1 MPTYEA
7 ILQLA
12 GELRPAVFRLARHL
26 RQARADAEEL
36 TPSQLSAMGV
46 LLREGELQIGEL
58 AAYEQVRAP
67 SMTRLVDHLESR
79 GLLRRTPS
87 PTDKR
92 ACVVGLTSQGTALL
106 EANRQRRN
114 EWLAVRL
121 EKLTADERHRL
132 REAIPIL
139 LKIAEI

>member
-1 MPTYEA
+1 MPTYES

-46 LLREGELQIGEL
+46 LLREGDLPIGEL

-79 GLLRRTPS
+79 GLLRRTQS

-92 ACVVGLTSQGTALL
+92 ASIVGLTEQGSELL
-106 EANRQRRN
+106 EANRRRRN

-121 EKLTADERHRL
+121 EKLTEEERAVL
-132 REAIPIL
+132 RTAIPL
-139 LKIAEI
+139 LRKIAET

>member
-1 MPTYEA
+1 VPTYES

-46 LLREGELQIGEL
+46 LLREGDLPIGEL

-79 GLLRRTPS
+79 GLLRRTQS
-87 PTDKR
+87 PNDKR
-92 ACVVGLTSQGTALL
+92 ASIVGLTEQGSELL
-106 EANRQRRN
+106 EANRRRRN
-114 EWLAVRL
+114 EWLALRL
-121 EKLTADERHRL
+121 EKLTEEERAAL
-132 REAIPIL
+132 RTAIPL
-139 LKIAEI
+139 LRKIAET

>member
-1 MPTYEA
+1 MSSYDA

-46 LLREGELQIGEL
+46 LRREGELQIGEL
-58 AAYEQVRAP
+58 AAHEQVRAP
-67 SMTRLVDHLESR
+67 SMTRLVDHLEGR
-79 GLLRRTPS
+79 GLLRRAPS

-92 ACVVGLTSQGTALL
+92 ACVVGLTEQGTELL

-121 EKLTADERHRL
+121 EKLTPAERDSL
-132 REAIPIL
+132 RAAVPVL
-139 LKIAEI
+139 LKIVES

>member
-1 MPTYEA
+1 MPTYES

-46 LLREGELQIGEL
+46 MLREGDLPIGEL

-79 GLLRRTPS
+79 GLLRRTQS

-92 ACVVGLTSQGTALL
+92 ASIVGLTEQGSELL
-106 EANRQRRN
+106 EANRRRRN
-114 EWLAVRL
+114 EWLALRL
-121 EKLTADERHRL
+121 EKLTEEERAVL
-132 REAIPIL
+132 RTAIPL
-139 LKIAEI
+139 LRKIAET

>member
-1 MPTYEA
+1 MPSYDS

-12 GELRPAVFRLARHL
+12 GELRPSVFRLARHL

-67 SMTRLVDHLESR
+67 SMTRLVDHLEGR
-79 GLLRRTPS
+79 GLVRRTPS

-92 ACVVGLTSQGTALL
+92 ACVVGLTEQGTQLL
-106 EANRQRRN
+106 DANRQRRN

-121 EKLTADERHRL
+121 EKLTETERQQL
-132 REAIPIL
+132 RTAIPVL
-139 LKIAEI
+139 LKIAES

>member
-1 MPTYEA
+1 MPTYES

-46 LLREGELQIGEL
+46 LLREGDLPIGEL

-79 GLLRRTPS
+79 GLLRRTQS
-87 PTDKR
+87 PNDKR
-92 ACVVGLTSQGTALL
+92 ASIVGLTEQGSELL
-106 EANRQRRN
+106 EANRRRRN
-114 EWLAVRL
+114 EWLALRL
-121 EKLTADERHRL
+121 EKLTEEERAVL
-132 REAIPIL
+132 RTAIPL
-139 LKIAEI
+139 LRKIAET